1 MSQSASSTPLRVDR
15 SATHWTLHL
24 DRPHALN
31 ALDAELV
38 EALLQAYGQAID
50 SEVPVVALQGSGRC
64 FSAGF
69 DLGGLQAC
77 SDGDLLL
84 RFVRIETLLQ
94 TIASAPCLS
103 VAFAHGRNFGAAV
116 DLVAACDLR
125 VAAPDASFRMPGLQF
140 GVVLGSARF
149 ARIVGTR
156 QAQRLLETSATF
168 DAQQALANG
177 FVEQLAPQQQ
187 WPEVLRQAVARADA
201 LPRPSRRLLRQALQA
216 GNGDAELAALV
227 RSAAEPG
234 LRDRMQQYLRATA
247 AAARP
252 KMPDRDSA

>member
-1 MSQSASSTPLRVDR
+1 MSQSASTPPLRVDR
-15 SATHWTLHL
+15 CATHWTLYL

-38 EALLQAYGQAID
+38 EALLQAFEQAID
-50 SEVPVVALQGSGRC
+50 AQVPVVVLQGSGRC

-140 GVVLGSARF
+140 GLVLGSARF
-149 ARIVGTR
+149 ARIVGTH

-168 DAQQALANG
+168 DAEQALANG
-177 FVEQLAPQQQ
+177 FVEHLAPQPQ
-187 WPEVLRQAVARADA
+187 WPEVLRQAVARANA
-201 LPRPSRRLLRQALQA
+201 LPLPTRRLLRQALQS
-216 GNGDAELAALV
+216 GNGDDELAALV
-227 RSAAEPG
+227 RSAAAPG
-234 LRDRMQQYLRATA
+234 LRQRMQDYLRATA
-247 AAARP
+247 VAARP

>member
-1 MSQSASSTPLRVDR
+1 MSRSASTPPLRVDR
-15 SATHWTLHL
+15 SASHWTLTL

-38 EALLQAYGQAID
+38 EALLQAFEQAID
-50 SEVPVVALQGSGRC
+50 AQVPVVVLQGSGRC

-103 VAFAHGRNFGAAV
+103 VAFAHGRNFGAGV

-140 GVVLGSARF
+140 GLVLGSARF

-168 DAQQALANG
+168 DAGQALADG
-177 FVEQLAPQQQ
+177 FVERLAAPQQ
-187 WPEVLRQAVARADA
+187 WPEVLRQAVARSNA
-201 LPRPSRRLLRQALQA
+201 LPQPSRRLLRQALQG
-216 GNGDAELAALV
+216 GNGDSELAALV
-227 RSAAEPG
+227 RSAAAPG
-234 LRDRMQQYLRATA
+234 LRQRMQEYLRTTA

>member
-1 MSQSASSTPLRVDR
+1 MSQSASTPPLRVDR
-15 SATHWTLHL
+15 CATHWTLYL

-38 EALLQAYGQAID
+38 EALLQAFEQAID
-50 SEVPVVALQGSGRC
+50 AQVPVVVLQGSGRC

-140 GVVLGSARF
+140 GLVLGSARF
-149 ARIVGTR
+149 ARIVGTH

-168 DAQQALANG
+168 DAEQALANG
-177 FVEQLAPQQQ
+177 FVEQLAPQPQ
-187 WPEVLRQAVARADA
+187 WPEVLRQAVARANA
-201 LPRPSRRLLRQALQA
+201 LPLPTRRLLRQALQS

-227 RSAAEPG
+227 RSAAAPG
-234 LRDRMQQYLRATA
+234 LRQRMQDYLRATA
-247 AAARP
+247 VAARP
-252 KMPDRDSA
+252 KMPDCDSA